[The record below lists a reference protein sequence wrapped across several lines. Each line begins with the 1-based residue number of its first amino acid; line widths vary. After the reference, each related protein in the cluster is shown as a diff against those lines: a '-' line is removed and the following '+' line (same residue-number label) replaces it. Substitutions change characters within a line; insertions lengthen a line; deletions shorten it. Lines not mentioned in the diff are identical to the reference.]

1 MPCAGFTIICKF
13 DDEPIPET
21 GMMFTRIV
29 WAVFILGIPTATQSA
44 PVPVDKVAKAKELE
58 SLWAELS
65 KEEPAASTAL
75 LKLYKQPEFAVPFLK
90 AKLRPLK
97 LEEKRC
103 KELLKDLGSDDEKTW
118 KVARDEL
125 DYLDPRLAFDLQT
138 LMNDVTDKPART
150 HMVELFLDS
159 KADSLAGKDI
169 KIRPTGADAF
179 NFFDGQTSWWA
190 EHLVDRIGL
199 GTWNPKRAW
208 TRAARGVAILEQLGT
223 PDATKVLVQLA
234 EGHADA
240 FPTKAAQESLERLK
254 KK

>member
-1 MPCAGFTIICKF
+1 
-13 DDEPIPET
+13 
-21 GMMFTRIV
+21 MMFTRIV

-169 KIRPTGADAF
+169 KIRPTGAGADSF
-179 NFFDGQTSWWA
+179 NFSDGQTSWWA